1 MEEDLR
7 PRLIPAPPEEAERRA
22 LGGFGLGLGILL
34 LVLAWRA
41 RAHGRAPEAFIGLAA
56 VSALMSRLRPSAL
69 RPLYRAWMPVVAVLA
84 RANLWVVCAIL
95 YYLVVTPYGLILRAA
110 GLSPL
115 ALKLREKDSYWE
127 EKPARDPV
135 ESTSRIF

>member
-7 PRLIPAPPEEAERRA
+7 PRLIPVAAAELEARA
-22 LGGFGLGLGILL
+22 LRGFGLGLG
-34 LVLAWRA
+34 VLALIFAWRA
-41 RAHGRAPEAFIGLAA
+41 HSHGRSPAILIALGAA
-56 VSALMSRLRPSAL
+56 SMLLSRVRPSL
-69 RPLYRAWMPVVAVLA
+69 FGPLYRVWMPVVGVLA
-84 RANLWVVCAIL
+84 RVNLWLVCGIL
-95 YYLVVTPYGLILRAA
+95 YYLVVTPYGLFLRAV

-135 ESTSRIF
+135 ESTRNIF